1 MQRAGKFR
9 LIAFGGLV
17 LATLAMA
24 ALLTGAS
31 ETPESAEAHYQRGVA
46 LAAQGQLDEAI
57 AAFRKALELR
67 PNYPEA
73 LKELGTAFLRKGQ
86 LDDALTSYRKALE
99 QRPNYAEVI
108 HNIGLVL
115 AEKNQLDEAITYYQK
130 AIALKPDLALAH
142 YNLGRALQQKGQLD
156 EAIAAYQ
163 KALALRPDSALTLF
177 DLGRAFDAKGQYDE
191 AIAAYRKA
199 IDLEPDYLEAFNNLG
214 AAFQM
219 KGQLDDAIAAYQKA
233 LQLKPDAQPVGR
245 NLASA
250 LDEKQ
255 KREVE
260 QKGQKAN
267 VAGAPAQTS
276 QSQGQIAASRS
287 TQEPCAPTVET
298 APPHGQWEFHR
309 VKTWRYAGRRWF
321 KDVKVKAD
329 FTKKVKF
336 TPNKSWK
343 TGFAAR
349 TACPQT
355 SQEWNRVLHAKGYI
369 EIGFVS
375 VEQGTIGNVNLCAD
389 VQREAAR
396 RGGDLV
402 VIAEWNQMSWSETVY
417 HRKTAQTDSY
427 YDLVCRGD
435 VWRYEPELAKTLPA
449 PEESRE
455 EALILARSGQTPS
468 QPPPQPQAQQK
479 PAVAG
484 KEIPAGPVAQAAP
497 LPPRQTQSQTPAQP
511 KEGEEKLKKKII
523 KQAEELAQFTFTT
536 AAWSPDAKWIAL
548 GTPQGIIEV
557 RDAATGNINRTLA
570 GHRNPVEAVA
580 FSADGRWLA
589 SGSEDNTIKLWDV
602 ATGKELRTFPGHG
615 RSIAKVAFGSMLFS
629 DWAFRRE
636 RLFLTW
642 LAVASTDGTIKL
654 WDVSLGKEVRTLAGH
669 PEGVNALTFSRDGH
683 TLASGGADGTVKL
696 WEVETGKELRS
707 LAGLVGLLLDQVS
720 AVAFSP
726 DGRGLASTSGDGT
739 IRIWEAATA
748 QVRHMLKGHGRVVAC
763 AAFGPDGRS
772 LTTGVLDGMVKQ
784 WDVATGQQ
792 QKSFKIEFD
801 VEGTSIDF
809 IACSRD
815 GNRLFVLDALVGE
828 GTMWDVATG
837 KLLGT
842 LRRAP

>member
-24 ALLTGAS
+24 AAFAGVS
-31 ETPESAEAHYQRGVA
+31 GTPESAEAHYQRGVA
-46 LAAQGQLDEAI
+46 LSAQGQLDEAI

-142 YNLGRALQQKGQLD
+142 YNLGPALQQKGQLD

-260 QKGQKAN
+260 QKGQRAM
-267 VAGAPAQTS
+267 VASTPAQTS
-276 QSQGQIAASRS
+276 QPSGQTAASPRPE
-287 TQEPCAPTVET
+287 EPCGYTVE
-298 APPHGQWEFHR
+298 PPPPSGQWEFHR
-309 VKTWRYAGRRWF
+309 VKKVRLGGGYKKY

-343 TGFAAR
+343 TSFAAR

-355 SQEWNRVLHAKGYI
+355 SQEWNRALHAKGYI

-375 VEQGTIGNVNLCAD
+375 VEQGTIGNVNLCPD

-402 VIAEWNQMSWSETVY
+402 VLAARDQRNEASWSETVY
-417 HRKTAQTDSY
+417 DRKTAQTAY
-427 YDLVCRGD
+427 YDDL
-435 VWRYEPELAKTLPA
+435 
-449 PEESRE
+449 
-455 EALILARSGQTPS
+455 
-468 QPPPQPQAQQK
+468 
-479 PAVAG
+479 
-484 KEIPAGPVAQAAP
+484 
-497 LPPRQTQSQTPAQP
+497 
-511 KEGEEKLKKKII
+511 
-523 KQAEELAQFTFTT
+523 
-536 AAWSPDAKWIAL
+536 
-548 GTPQGIIEV
+548 
-557 RDAATGNINRTLA
+557 
-570 GHRNPVEAVA
+570 
-580 FSADGRWLA
+580 
-589 SGSEDNTIKLWDV
+589 
-602 ATGKELRTFPGHG
+602 
-615 RSIAKVAFGSMLFS
+615 
-629 DWAFRRE
+629 
-636 RLFLTW
+636 
-642 LAVASTDGTIKL
+642 
-654 WDVSLGKEVRTLAGH
+654 
-669 PEGVNALTFSRDGH
+669 
-683 TLASGGADGTVKL
+683 
-696 WEVETGKELRS
+696 
-707 LAGLVGLLLDQVS
+707 
-720 AVAFSP
+720 
-726 DGRGLASTSGDGT
+726 
-739 IRIWEAATA
+739 
-748 QVRHMLKGHGRVVAC
+748 
-763 AAFGPDGRS
+763 
-772 LTTGVLDGMVKQ
+772 
-784 WDVATGQQ
+784 
-792 QKSFKIEFD
+792 
-801 VEGTSIDF
+801 
-809 IACSRD
+809 
-815 GNRLFVLDALVGE
+815 
-828 GTMWDVATG
+828 
-837 KLLGT
+837 
-842 LRRAP
+842 